1 MNTERLCVEFE
12 KVFGQYKSKRI
23 KACQRIPSGGKTMM
37 SQLYSSFFF
46 EVSLYLKIRVSELKR
61 LFGND
66 WEYLYSLSDKVH
78 YLIKFI
84 IVLEEGLEKTLERS
98 DQLPIYLAKIYT
110 SVSRDTDMLDQML
123 QKLFI
128 ECRMS
133 LEFLFYETVVL
144 TFEFSI
150 RRKNE
155 KGQCEIIC
163 IKTKDLL

>member
-1 MNTERLCVEFE
+1 MTANIC
-12 KVFGQYKSKRI
+12 I
-23 KACQRIPSGGKTMM
+23 
-37 SQLYSSFFF
+37 
-46 EVSLYLKIRVSELKR
+46 
-61 LFGND
+61 
-66 WEYLYSLSDKVH
+66 H

-84 IVLEEGLEKTLERS
+84 IVLEKGLEKTLERS

-110 SVSRDTDMLDQML
+110 SVSRGSDMLDQML

-128 ECRMS
+128 ESRMT

-150 RRKNE
+150 HRKNE
-155 KGQCEIIC
+155 KRQCEIIC